1 MEEVKAEKSIWHKTC
16 FRCIQCSKP
25 LRWVMKFFHMFFL
38 CFYKNICFHLLS
50 RRKNKIKNETYMHN
64 LYSVDTFESH
74 EGVLYCKL
82 HFKSL
87 FSPKAVEDSEAGN
100 RKKK

>member
-1 MEEVKAEKSIWHKTC
+1 
-16 FRCIQCSKP
+16 
-25 LRWVMKFFHMFFL
+25 
-38 CFYKNICFHLLS
+38 
-50 RRKNKIKNETYMHN
+50 MHN

>member
-1 MEEVKAEKSIWHKTC
+1 
-16 FRCIQCSKP
+16 
-25 LRWVMKFFHMFFL
+25 
-38 CFYKNICFHLLS
+38 
-50 RRKNKIKNETYMHN
+50 MHI

-87 FSPKAVEDSEAGN
+87 FSPKAVEDCEPGN
-100 RKKK
+100 KRKETNKKSVSH